1 MFACWT
7 FNGRATVPGHLSTR
21 ETKVSTEMTK
31 RFFSGLLLATL
42 TVAPLSGI
50 IGCDR
55 DNEPVET
62 APTTTPTTDVDPVET
77 E

>member
-1 MFACWT
+1 
-7 FNGRATVPGHLSTR
+7 
-21 ETKVSTEMTK
+21 MTK

-50 IGCDR
+50 IGCER
-55 DNEPVET
+55 DNEPVTTE
-62 APTTTPTTDVDPVET
+62 PTTTTTPDTTTGAEPIET